1 MHPVIRLAQESD
13 AQQIQK
19 IYAPFVEQTTV
30 SFEIVPP
37 TVGEMSKRITT
48 TLAQFPWLV
57 CSSDT
62 RVLGYAY
69 ASTHATRAAYQW
81 SVDVSVYVH
90 PSARRGGIGSAL
102 YTVLFDILHRQGY
115 FVAFA
120 GIALP
125 NQASVG
131 LHESMG
137 FVPIGVYPKIG
148 YKLGA
153 WHDVGWWQKDLCPR
167 RFAPTPPVSIS
178 QIMALPDWES
188 ILTSGLSLMRSTTQ
202 SMV

>member
-1 MHPVIRLAQESD
+1 MHPIIRLAQESD

-19 IYAPFVEQTTV
+19 IYVPFVEQTIV
-30 SFEIVPP
+30 SFEVVPP
-37 TVGEMSKRITT
+37 TVAEMSKRIVN

-62 RVLGYAY
+62 CVLGYAY
-69 ASTHATRAAYQW
+69 ASTHRTRAAYQW
-81 SVDVSVYVH
+81 AVDVSVYVH

-115 FVAFA
+115 FVAYA

-137 FVPIGVYPKIG
+137 FVPIGVYRKVG

-167 RFAPTPPVSIS
+167 RFAPSLPLPIT
-178 QIMALPDWES
+178 QIMALPDWEP
-188 ILTSGLSLMRSTTQ
+188 ILASGLPLIRS
-202 SMV
+202 SME

>member
-1 MHPVIRLAQESD
+1 MQPVIRLATESD

-19 IYAPFVEQTTV
+19 IYAPFVEQTIV
-30 SFEIVPP
+30 SFEMVAP
-37 TVGEMSKRITT
+37 TVGEMSKRIAN

-69 ASTHATRAAYQW
+69 ASTHRTREAYKW
-81 SVDVSVYVH
+81 AVDVSVYVH

-115 FVAFA
+115 FIAYA

-137 FVPIGVYPKIG
+137 FVPIGVYRKVG

-167 RFAPTPPVSIS
+167 RFAPTPPVPIS
-178 QIMALPDWES
+178 QIITLPDWES
-188 ILTSGLSLMRSTTQ
+188 ILTNGLPLIRS
-202 SMV
+202 SME